1 MNYEDY
7 QKHRWIAIYGASIAI
22 QCHKYLDDLDDDKKS
37 LDSVM
42 PKIKEQAEKIANLA
56 LKGESP

>member
-7 QKHRWIAIYGASIAI
+7 QKHKWIAVYGASIAI

-37 LDSVM
+37 LDFVM
-42 PKIKEQAEKIANLA
+42 PRIKEQAEKIADLS
-56 LKGESP
+56 LKEDAV